1 MALHQEILHS
11 PTEAAPRPMPVVTH
25 RLIAAAER
33 SSSAASASTPRAMS
47 APIANVINSVVRLHD
62 VQMVVPEDIRL
73 RSNAQ
78 AVLEAL
84 AAMGV
89 LRATVRYSGGGD
101 EGGVEEAH
109 VDMRE
114 RAVWEPSIK
123 VAVLDRQFK
132 NVDGAWIHV
141 SGLVEVTLEAA
152 ITTVA
157 EDVMSHFHGSFWNGA
172 GGEGHVIF
180 CCEAMKT
187 RIEHTDFYTASTC
200 SEHEL

>member
-1 MALHQEILHS
+1 MAPHQNLLHS
-11 PTEAAPRPMPVVTH
+11 STEVAPRPTPVVTH
-25 RLIAAAER
+25 WLVAAAR
-33 SSSAASASTPRAMS
+33 RPNSDASTPPAMS
-47 APIANVINSVVRLHD
+47 VPIATGNSLVCLHD
-62 VQMVVPEDIRL
+62 VQMVVPDDIRL
-73 RSNAQ
+73 KSNAQ

-114 RAVWEPSIK
+114 GAVWEPSTK
-123 VAVLDRQFK
+123 VAVLDRRLK
-132 NVDGAWIHV
+132 NVDGVWIHV
-141 SGLVEVTLEAA
+141 SGLVEVTLDAA
-152 ITTVA
+152 ITTVS

-172 GGEGHVIF
+172 GGEGHVVF
-180 CCEAMKT
+180 CCEAMTT
-187 RIEHTDFYTASTC
+187 RIEHTDFYTAC

>member
-11 PTEAAPRPMPVVTH
+11 PTETVPPMPVVTH
-25 RLIAAAER
+25 RLVAAAER
-33 SSSAASASTPRAMS
+33 PHLDASANKPPAMS
-47 APIANVINSVVRLHD
+47 IPIATGNGLVCLHD

-73 RSNAQ
+73 KSNAQ
-78 AVLEAL
+78 AVLKAL
-84 AAMGV
+84 AAIGV

-109 VDMRE
+109 IDMRE
-114 RAVWEPSIK
+114 GAVWEPSAR

-152 ITTVA
+152 ITTVS
-157 EDVMSHFHGSFWNGA
+157 EDVMSHFHGSFWNGD
-172 GGEGHVIF
+172 GGEG
-180 CCEAMKT
+180 
-187 RIEHTDFYTASTC
+187 
-200 SEHEL
+200 

>member
-1 MALHQEILHS
+1 MALHQNVFHS
-11 PTEAAPRPMPVVTH
+11 PTDAAPRPMPVVAH
-25 RLIAAAER
+25 RLVAAAER
-33 SSSAASASTPRAMS
+33 SNLDASASTAPATS
-47 APIANVINSVVRLHD
+47 LPIASGNSLVCLHD
-62 VQMVVPEDIRL
+62 VQMVVPDDLRL
-73 RSNAQ
+73 KSNAQ

-114 RAVWEPSIK
+114 GAVWEPSTK
-123 VAVLDRQFK
+123 VVVLDRQIK
-132 NVDGAWIHV
+132 HVGGVWIHV

-152 ITTVA
+152 ITTVS
-157 EDVMSHFHGSFWNGA
+157 EDAMSHFHGSFWNGA
-172 GGEGHVIF
+172 GGEGHVVF
-180 CCEAMKT
+180 CCEAMTT
-187 RIEHTDFYTASTC
+187 RIEHTDFYTASTY